1 MMSEFSDRP
10 FVAGSL
16 TGIRSFRIDNLGRLT
31 GVSLTKVW
39 TPGDNTAKCYRMDYN
54 RGGSLFASMPSMQS
68 YMNQMNQ
75 MLYGR
80 GYIEVQEPKP
90 KPVSL
95 VKKPPHQV
103 ASLKCECGFWAYFD
117 NDDNPHHQ
125 GGPMSIYGIVEGFG
139 VITVGSRGFRA
150 EKARIKALVIPGK
163 KRHKFTDAVE
173 HNYPDAQVFERKR
186 DALEAFPLTLPN
198 DVPTPETH
206 PDFWTRSAS

>member
-16 TGIRSFRIDNLGRLT
+16 TGIRSFKIDNLGRLT

-39 TPGDNTAKCYRMDYN
+39 TPGDNTAKCYREDYS
-54 RGGSLFASMPSMQS
+54 RGGLFFGPSYGYSTVMTPYIDPMTG
-68 YMNQMNQ
+68 YMSV
-75 MLYGR
+75 R
-80 GYIEVQEPKP
+80 ATP
-90 KPVSL
+90 PVSL

-117 NDDNPHHQ
+117 NDGNPHHRA
-125 GGPMSIYGIVEGFG
+125 GPMSIYGVVEGFG

-150 EKARIKALVIPGK
+150 EKARIKALIIPGK

-173 HNYPDAQVFERKR
+173 HNYPDARVFERKR